1 MRLSVLCTS
10 WGVNKQMCGIAGYIS
25 KTNMYRPDLQLVKK
39 MTDVLIHRGP
49 DAEGQWVDE
58 HIALGHRR
66 LSIIDLDAKSNQPM
80 FSHDGKYVIIFNG
93 EIYNYIEMKR
103 ELLKQGSVFNTDSDT
118 EVIIEAYRVYGI
130 DCINRFNGMWAF
142 ALYDLENQKVII
154 SRDRFGIKPVYIL
167 NNDDVFSFA
176 SESKAIIA
184 AFPNE
189 NIPNEICIYRY
200 LSRSVNEDTDEKC
213 FYRNIK
219 IFPAAHYMIYDL
231 KNHTMEYKCY
241 WDVNERAFYDKWIK
255 GKNPVK
261 TFKTL
266 FESAVELRLRSD
278 VEVGA
283 CLSGGLDSSAIV
295 GCASKKFGKKMH
307 TFSSIYLDKECNE
320 EPFIRKVNEMWDT
333 ISHYIRPDDYEK
345 NFTKY
350 IQDLTYHHDQP
361 TASASLYSQYMV
373 MKGVQRNVKVV
384 LDGQG
389 ADELFAGYIP
399 YYSYYIS
406 DLMDKNSFFAKCKA
420 IELLVII
427 KKEWPDMIGAI
438 NTDAIVSLV
447 GLKNSFLFQN
457 KNKIQDLKVKRSTQ
471 LFTNEFMDKVNDN
484 YKRDDIQCSSRLNTR
499 LCNDVLN
506 KSIPAL
512 LHNEDGNSMAFS
524 IESRVPFLDYRIVE
538 FAIALDGK
546 YKIRNQWTKWIVRK
560 ACKEYLPKEI
570 AKRKNKMGFPAPFAR
585 WLREGSSKEE
595 LAEIIYQF
603 GNRNIVPRETI
614 AHFYKAHMKG
624 EADFSDILF
633 RFYSMELWLRTCN
646 NYE

>member
-1 MRLSVLCTS
+1 
-10 WGVNKQMCGIAGYIS
+10 MCGIAGYVD
-25 KTNMYRPDLQLVKK
+25 KTNKYRADRELIKK
-39 MTDVLIHRGP
+39 MTDKLIHRGP

-58 HIALGHRR
+58 QVALGHRR
-66 LSIIDLDAKSNQPM
+66 LAIIDLDPKSNQPM
-80 FSHDGKYVIIFNG
+80 ISYDGRYILTFNG
-93 EIYNYIEMKR
+93 EIYNYIELKR
-103 ELLKQGSVFNTDSDT
+103 ELSEKGAVFKTNSDT
-118 EVIIEAYRVYGI
+118 EVIIEAYREYGAE
-130 DCINRFNGMWAF
+130 CMNRFNGMWAF
-142 ALYDLENQKVII
+142 ALYDTKEHKIII
-154 SRDRFGIKPVYIL
+154 SRDRFGIKPIYTVD
-167 NNDDVFSFA
+167 NDNVFAFA
-176 SESKAIIA
+176 SEIKAITA

-200 LSRSVNEDTDEKC
+200 LSGSVNEDTDEKC

-219 IFPAAHYMIYDL
+219 IFPTAHYMIYDIR
-231 KNHTMEYKCY
+231 NHTKEYKRY
-241 WDVNERAFYDKWIK
+241 WDVNEQAFYNKWIK
-255 GKNPVK
+255 GKDPVK
-261 TFKTL
+261 TFKAL
-266 FESAVELRLRSD
+266 FESAVQLRLRAD

-295 GCASKKFGKKMH
+295 GCASKKFGKKIH
-307 TFSSIYLDKECNE
+307 TFSSIYTDKECNE

-333 ISHYIRPDDYEK
+333 IPHYIRPDDYEK
-345 NFTKY
+345 NFTQY
-350 IQDLTYHHDQP
+350 IADLTYHHDQP

-373 MKGVQRNVKVV
+373 MKGVQGNVKVV

-399 YYSYYIS
+399 YYSYHIS
-406 DLMDKNSFFAKCKA
+406 DLIDKNTFFAKWKA
-420 IELLVII
+420 IKLLVIV

-438 NTDAIVSLV
+438 NTDAIVRLV

-457 KNKIQDLKVKRSTQ
+457 KKKIRELKIKGSTQ
-471 LFTNEFMDKVNDN
+471 LFTREFTDKVYDT

-570 AKRKNKMGFPAPFAR
+570 VKRTNKMGFPAPFAR

-595 LAEIIYQF
+595 IAEIIYQF
-603 GNRNIVPRETI
+603 GNRNIVPEETI
-614 AHFYKAHMKG
+614 DHFYKAHVNG
-624 EADFSDILF
+624 ESDFSDILF
-633 RFYSMELWLRTCN
+633 RFYSMELWLRTCKD
-646 NYE
+646 YEMNKG

>member
-1 MRLSVLCTS
+1 
-10 WGVNKQMCGIAGYIS
+10 MCGIAGYVD
-25 KTNMYRPDLQLVKK
+25 KTNKYRADRELIKK
-39 MTDVLIHRGP
+39 MTDKLIHRGP

-58 HIALGHRR
+58 QVALGHRR
-66 LSIIDLDAKSNQPM
+66 LAIIDLDPKSNQPM
-80 FSHDGKYVIIFNG
+80 VSYDGRYILTFNG
-93 EIYNYIEMKR
+93 EIYNYIELKR
-103 ELLKQGSVFNTDSDT
+103 ELSEKGAVFKTNSDT
-118 EVIIEAYRVYGI
+118 EVIIEAYREYGAE
-130 DCINRFNGMWAF
+130 CMNRFNGMWAF
-142 ALYDLENQKVII
+142 ALYDTKEHKIII
-154 SRDRFGIKPVYIL
+154 SRDRFGIKPIYTVD
-167 NNDDVFSFA
+167 NDNVFAFA
-176 SESKAIIA
+176 SEIKAITA

-200 LSRSVNEDTDEKC
+200 LSGSVNEDTDEKC

-219 IFPAAHYMIYDL
+219 IFPTAHYMIYDIR
-231 KNHTMEYKCY
+231 NHTKEYKRY
-241 WDVNERAFYDKWIK
+241 WDVNEQAFYNKWIK
-255 GKNPVK
+255 GKDPVK
-261 TFKTL
+261 TFKAL
-266 FESAVELRLRSD
+266 FENAVQLRLRAD

-295 GCASKKFGKKMH
+295 GCASKKFGKKIH
-307 TFSSIYLDKECNE
+307 TFSSIYTDKECNE

-333 ISHYIRPDDYEK
+333 IPHYIRPDDYEK
-345 NFTKY
+345 NFTQY
-350 IQDLTYHHDQP
+350 IADLTYHHDQP

-373 MKGVQRNVKVV
+373 MKGVQGNVKVV

-399 YYSYYIS
+399 YYSYHIS
-406 DLMDKNSFFAKCKA
+406 DLIDKNTFFAKWKA
-420 IELLVII
+420 IKLLVIV

-438 NTDAIVSLV
+438 NTDAIVRLV

-457 KNKIQDLKVKRSTQ
+457 KKKIRELKIKGSMQ
-471 LFTNEFMDKVNDN
+471 LFTREFTDKVYDT

-570 AKRKNKMGFPAPFAR
+570 VKRTNKMGFPAPFAR

-595 LAEIIYQF
+595 IAEIIYQF
-603 GNRNIVPRETI
+603 GNRNIVPEETI
-614 AHFYKAHMKG
+614 DHFYKAHMNG
-624 EADFSDILF
+624 ESDFSDILF
-633 RFYSMELWLRTCN
+633 RFYSMELWLRTCKD
-646 NYE
+646 YEENKG

>member
-1 MRLSVLCTS
+1 
-10 WGVNKQMCGIAGYIS
+10 MCGIAGYVD
-25 KTNMYRPDLQLVKK
+25 KTNKYRADRELIKK
-39 MTDVLIHRGP
+39 MTDKLIHRGP

-58 HIALGHRR
+58 QVALGHRR
-66 LSIIDLDAKSNQPM
+66 LAIIDLDPKSNQPM
-80 FSHDGKYVIIFNG
+80 ISYDGRYILTFNG
-93 EIYNYIEMKR
+93 EIYNYIELKR
-103 ELLKQGSVFNTDSDT
+103 ELSEKGAVFKTNSDT
-118 EVIIEAYRVYGI
+118 EVIIEAYREYGAE
-130 DCINRFNGMWAF
+130 CMNRFNGMWAF
-142 ALYDLENQKVII
+142 ALYDTKEHKIII
-154 SRDRFGIKPVYIL
+154 SRDRFGIKPIYTVD
-167 NNDDVFSFA
+167 NDNVFAFA
-176 SESKAIIA
+176 SEIKAITA

-200 LSRSVNEDTDEKC
+200 LSGSVNEDTDEKC

-219 IFPAAHYMIYDL
+219 IFPTAHYMIYDIR
-231 KNHTMEYKCY
+231 NHTKEYKRY
-241 WDVNERAFYDKWIK
+241 WDVNEQAFYNKWIK
-255 GKNPVK
+255 GKDPVK
-261 TFKTL
+261 TFKAL
-266 FESAVELRLRSD
+266 FESAVQLRLRAD

-295 GCASKKFGKKMH
+295 GCASKKFGKKIH
-307 TFSSIYLDKECNE
+307 TFSSIYTDKECNE

-333 ISHYIRPDDYEK
+333 IPHYIRPDDYEK

-350 IQDLTYHHDQP
+350 IADLTYHHDQP

-373 MKGVQRNVKVV
+373 MKGVQGNVKVV

-399 YYSYYIS
+399 YYSYHIS
-406 DLMDKNSFFAKCKA
+406 DLMDKNTFFAKWKA
-420 IELLVII
+420 IKLLVIV

-438 NTDAIVSLV
+438 NTDAIVRLV

-457 KNKIQDLKVKRSTQ
+457 KKKIRELKIKGSTQ
-471 LFTNEFMDKVNDN
+471 LFTREFTDKVYDT

-570 AKRKNKMGFPAPFAR
+570 VKRTNKMGFPAPFAR

-595 LAEIIYQF
+595 IAEIIYQF
-603 GNRNIVPRETI
+603 GNRNIVPEETI
-614 AHFYKAHMKG
+614 DHFYKAHMNG
-624 EADFSDILF
+624 ESDFSDILF
-633 RFYSMELWLRTCN
+633 RFYSMELWLRTCKD
-646 NYE
+646 YEENKG